1 MNTSIWHN
9 EPNLTTINSLNENTL
24 GQNLGIEF
32 IEVGQNYLVATMPV
46 DDRTKQ
52 PFGLLHGGANVAL
65 AETLGSV
72 ASLLV
77 VNSEVFIGVGVEINA
92 NHIKAVLH
100 GNVKGICPTGWH
112 VPSDAEWTVLTDFLG
127 GENVAGGKMKT
138 TGTIEATT
146 GLWVFPNSG
155 ATNSSGFSGGPT
167 GLRHNTFGYYEQ
179 GGQYGYWWSL
189 LEFDELNAWYRRL
202 DYVNDNAFRD
212 MGSNKRNGF
221 SVRCLRD

>member
-100 GNVKGICPTGWH
+100 GNVKGICTPLNIVGKNH
-112 VPSDAEWTVLTDFLG
+112 VWDIKIYNKENELTCVSRFTCTIIPKNKFL
-127 GENVAGGKMKT
+127 
-138 TGTIEATT
+138 
-146 GLWVFPNSG
+146 
-155 ATNSSGFSGGPT
+155 
-167 GLRHNTFGYYEQ
+167 
-179 GGQYGYWWSL
+179 
-189 LEFDELNAWYRRL
+189 
-202 DYVNDNAFRD
+202 
-212 MGSNKRNGF
+212 
-221 SVRCLRD
+221 